1 MTSKIYI
8 AITIIYIIIKYIRDI
23 ILLHQVTK
31 IGYKF
36 NNPKKH
42 INKFFRN
49 LLTLFIPFIRTILI
63 IKKTIVL
70 FNLNKYVSKLKD
82 IDNELIILSEKEK
95 MNLKNNY
102 SLFHILSI
110 NLHTEI
116 KPNSLI
122 VYMDNNEENIIYYS
136 ILNNKKIIVSSK
148 GPVSKLSKK
157 KQLQKLEE
165 QLYEVDIIKNINSS
179 KANASFNKNKLFNN
193 QTNSNLYFNSI
204 NNFN

>member
-23 ILLHQVTK
+23 ILLHQITK
-31 IGYKF
+31 MGYKF
-36 NNPKKH
+36 NNQKKH

-49 LLTLFIPFIRTILI
+49 LLTMFIPVIRTILI

-70 FNLNKYVSKLKD
+70 FNLNKYVSKLID

-110 NLHTEI
+110 NLHTTI

-122 VYMDNNEENIIYYS
+122 VYMENNEENIIYYS

-165 QLYEVDIIKNINSS
+165 QLYEVDIIRNTNRPKNNQSS
-179 KANASFNKNKLFNN
+179 NKNKLFSN
-193 QTNSNLYFNSI
+193 QTNSNLYFNSL